1 MSSLGLGFG
10 VWARVRLRAS
20 VRELEGINRGAP
32 GGAQARWRSFV
43 GGCSNLIV
51 WPCRIEPAELSL
63 PSWPRRVEPG
73 ELGPSNWA
81 WRIGPVELSLPNLR
95 CSILILFSNSISGY
109 KGACK
114 RIY

>member
-10 VWARVRLRAS
+10 VWPRVRLRAS

-51 WPCRIEPAELSL
+51 WPCRIEPAELGL
-63 PSWPRRVEPG
+63 A
-73 ELGPSNWA
+73 NWA
-81 WRIGPVELSLPNLR
+81 WRIGPIELGLANWPRRVEPAEFAMFNFN
-95 CSILILFSNSISGY
+95 IV
-109 KGACK
+109 
-114 RIY
+114 